1 MGLFLQLLIRGII
14 AGSLYALLGVSWGI
28 IYNTTRTFHFAHGF
42 IYTLASYM
50 ILLFV
55 GLSLPLIPSVVMG
68 LLVATAV
75 GCAVEFF
82 GYLPMRNRNASQLSI
97 FLTAIGIMIAG
108 QSLISLVFG
117 PDSRP
122 LRGLPEG
129 IITVD
134 AMPPYPKIR
143 FRETVSTTIDMLTV
157 FVAWIFIVLLFFL
170 LARTKVGMMIR
181 AVSSNPEK
189 AIFIGIDSRK
199 VFVLVFAIG
208 SLLVSVAS
216 FLATLDEP
224 ANPNIGIHALLVAF
238 IAVFLGGV
246 GNLRGTVIGGL
257 ILGISESLSIIILPT
272 DYKTIVSSLILF
284 LVILVK
290 PEGLMGQRRP
300 AMGH

>member
-1 MGLFLQLLIRGII
+1 VELFLQLLTRGII
-14 AGSLYALLGVSWGI
+14 AGGQYALLGVSWGI

-42 IYTLASYM
+42 IYTLASYL

-55 GLSLPLIPSVVMG
+55 SLSLPLIPSILLG
-68 LLVATAV
+68 LLAATAA

-82 GYLPMRNRNASQLSI
+82 AYLPMRRRNASQLSI

-108 QSLISLVFG
+108 QSMISLLFG

-122 LRGLPEG
+122 LKGFPESILTIG
-129 IITVD
+129 PIT
-134 AMPPYPKIR
+134 
-143 FRETVSTTIDMLTV
+143 FTTIDLFTV
-157 FVAWIFIVLLFFL
+157 FVDWILIALLFFFL
-170 LARTKVGMMIR
+170 IRTKAGMMIR

-189 AIFIGIDSRK
+189 ATFIGIDSEK

-216 FLATLDEP
+216 FLSTLDEP
-224 ANPNIGIHALLVAF
+224 ANPNIGLHALLVAF

-246 GNLRGTVIGGL
+246 GSLRGAVIGGL
-257 ILGISESLSIIILPT
+257 ILGIAESLVIIGLPT
-272 DYKTIVSSLILF
+272 EYKRIVASFILF

-290 PEGLMGQRRP
+290 PEGLMGSK
-300 AMGH
+300 AV

>member
-129 IITVD
+129 IITIGAVT
-134 AMPPYPKIR
+134 
-143 FRETVSTTIDMLTV
+143 FTTIDMLTV